1 MLIVK
6 NTNDLTPKELV
17 KIFMLRTSV
26 FVVEQNCPYQEVD
39 TDDLNDIHVVLVDDK
54 TNNINAYTRIIDHD
68 KYVSFGRVIVAK
80 NYRKQGLGNKIVA
93 ETLNVIN
100 KKYPKLPIKIQAQA
114 HLQKFYGSFG
124 FKSTSSTYLED
135 GIPHIDMEK
144 IE

>member
-100 KKYPKLPIKIQAQA
+100 KKI
-114 HLQKFYGSFG
+114 S
-124 FKSTSSTYLED
+124 
-135 GIPHIDMEK
+135 
-144 IE
+144 